1 MIELQLLG
9 FALLIL
15 PLMAEKTSSL
25 ECENAEYQSLDGDSS
40 YDFQDHTYT
49 SFIADMGRAEPKE
62 KISKDDFSTTYEVR
76 HGKVDVSATVENPNA
91 PPDWEEEWH
100 KNGSNKK
107 SDTDSKDSSSSNTSK
122 KKRDNRK
129 KGSSFSVTWS
139 SKD

>member
-1 MIELQLLG
+1 MIKLQLLG
-9 FALLIL
+9 LALLMQ
-15 PLMAEKTSSL
+15 PLTAESPSSL
-25 ECENAEYQSLDGDSS
+25 ESENTKYENLEDDSS
-40 YDFQDHTYT
+40 YDFHEDTYE
-49 SFIADMGRAEPKE
+49 SFTPDMEKAVSKE
-62 KISKDDFSTTYEVR
+62 KIFKDDFSTTYEIR

-107 SDTDSKDSSSSNTSK
+107 SERDSKDSSDTSK
-122 KKRDNRK
+122 KENNKRK

>member
-1 MIELQLLG
+1 MIKLQLLG
-9 FALLIL
+9 LVLLMQ
-15 PLMAEKTSSL
+15 PLTAETPSSL
-25 ECENAEYQSLDGDSS
+25 ECENAEYQSLDGDAN
-40 YDFQDHTYT
+40 YDFLDDTNM
-49 SFIADMGRAEPKE
+49 SFNPDMERAVSKE
-62 KISKDDFSTTYEVR
+62 KISKDDYSTTYEIR
-76 HGKVDVSATVENPNA
+76 HGNIDISATVENPNA